1 MSDEFAEH
9 EGLPDEPQV
18 APEDWQARAMA
29 AEQAMEA
36 LRREHAER
44 LRRAELRTEAVKAG
58 MIDLDGL
65 RLIDPAVMAPAEDG
79 AAPDA
84 AALMAQLK
92 RDKPWLFGAPSS
104 SSTASVPRAEP
115 PRARHATELS
125 EAEWRA
131 ARAELLRRAGG

>member
-9 EGLPDEPQV
+9 EGLPDEPQA

-44 LRRAELRTEAVKAG
+44 LRRAELRIEAVRAG

-65 RLIDPAVMAPAEDG
+65 RLIDP
-79 AAPDA
+79 